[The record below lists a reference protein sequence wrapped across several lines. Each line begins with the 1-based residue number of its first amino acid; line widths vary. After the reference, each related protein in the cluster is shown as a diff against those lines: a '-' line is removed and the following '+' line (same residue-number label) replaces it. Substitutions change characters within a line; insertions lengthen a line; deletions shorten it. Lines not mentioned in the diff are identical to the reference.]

1 MECEKFRSFSIM
13 KSLDRESRITGNE
26 VFQGGKSMR
35 RKGVS
40 LLLAAV
46 MAAAL
51 VFSGCGKDAS
61 VSGQGSGA
69 SQGSEAVPGEEGAA
83 GTGEAAAESGGTDK
97 GGTGEVTT
105 VDYVFWGNQTEIN
118 TIMKTID
125 AFNASH
131 TDIQVKGTGIDPSV
145 YLQKLSAYA
154 SSNTLP
160 DIVQVAVDYGDEYT
174 KKGMFEPLD
183 GMIESAGLKDM
194 VGDNLWQEL
203 SYDGQIYAVP
213 LQASACLM
221 VGNKQLFEEAGVE
234 FPTDSWTEEEFR
246 EAAVKMTDAEKKQYG
261 VIYAGSIIEW
271 PRALYGNGSTQI
283 YDWDA
288 KQMNAVGNDALKHA
302 WDLLID
308 DLMLTEKAAPAVMS
322 SKDIGGGFET
332 GKYGM
337 AFIGF
342 WDIAEIHKVVQD
354 SFEWDLIPLPISE
367 EYGQWRTPMYANALS
382 ISANSEK
389 KEAAFEYIKWTL
401 ENRDIQTSSV
411 SLPVNKSIAEDPEF
425 LSEFQEGTKNYN
437 KQLALDALANSVS
450 WRNTG
455 VIAEINNNVIKTE
468 IERLILKPDSTDLDT
483 VLQNMQTEGQ
493 KLFDAQKD

>member
-1 MECEKFRSFSIM
+1 
-13 KSLDRESRITGNE
+13 
-26 VFQGGKSMR
+26 MR
-35 RKGVS
+35 RKGVAV
-40 LLLAAV
+40 LLAAV
-46 MAAAL
+46 MAVSL
-51 VFSGCGKDAS
+51 VFAGCGK
-61 VSGQGSGA
+61 
-69 SQGSEAVPGEEGAA
+69 SESTGAA
-83 GTGEAAAESGGTDK
+83 GGGENGNTTAADSGK
-97 GGTGEVTT
+97 AGEVTT

-125 AFNASH
+125 SFNATH

-174 KKGMFEPLD
+174 KKGIFEPLD
-183 GMIESAGLKDM
+183 GMIEQAGLKDL
-194 VGDNLWQEL
+194 VGDNLWNGL

-213 LQASACLM
+213 LQASACLL
-221 VGNKQLFEEAGVE
+221 VGNKQLFDEAGVE

-246 EAAVKMTDAEKKQYG
+246 DAAVKMTNADKKQYG
-261 VIYAGSIIEW
+261 VIYAGSISDW
-271 PRALYGNGSTQI
+271 PRALYGNGDTQI
-283 YDWDA
+283 CDWDQ
-288 KQMNAVGNDALKHA
+288 KKMNAVGNEAVRHA
-302 WDLLID
+302 WDLLVN
-308 DLMLTEKAAPAVMS
+308 DLMIEQKAAPAVMS

-337 AFIGF
+337 ALIGY

-354 SFEWDLIPLPISE
+354 SFEWDLIPLPVSE
-367 EYGQWRTPMYANALS
+367 EYGQWRTTMYANALS
-382 ISANSEK
+382 ISANSQK

-401 ENRDIQTSSV
+401 ENRDIQTNSV
-411 SLPVNKSIAEDPEF
+411 SLPVNKSISEDPDFLAEF
-425 LSEFQEGTKNYN
+425 PEGSKKFN

-468 IERLILKPDSTDLDT
+468 IERLILKPESTDLDT
-483 VLQNMQTEGQ
+483 VLENIQTEGQ
-493 KLFDAQKD
+493 KLFDAEKE

>member
-1 MECEKFRSFSIM
+1 M
-13 KSLDRESRITGNE
+13 
-26 VFQGGKSMR
+26 MR
-35 RKGVS
+35 KRVS
-40 LLLAAV
+40 VLLAAV
-46 MAAAL
+46 MAASL
-51 VFSGCGKDAS
+51 VFAGCGK
-61 VSGQGSGA
+61 
-69 SQGSEAVPGEEGAA
+69 SESTDAA
-83 GTGEAAAESGGTDK
+83 GGGETGKDLAVDSSE
-97 GGTGEVTT
+97 TGEVTT

-125 AFNASH
+125 SFNATH

-183 GMIESAGLKDM
+183 SMIEEAGLKEL
-194 VGDNLWQEL
+194 VGDNLWDGL
-203 SYDGQIYAVP
+203 SYEGQIYAVP

-221 VGNKQLFEEAGVE
+221 VGNKQLFDEAGVE
-234 FPTDSWTEEEFR
+234 FPTDSWTEDEFR
-246 EAAVKMTDAEKKQYG
+246 EAAVKMTDADKKQYG
-261 VIYAGSIIEW
+261 VIYAGSVIDW
-271 PRALYGNGSTQI
+271 PRALYGNGDSQI
-283 YDWDA
+283 YDWDQ
-288 KQMNAVGNDALKHA
+288 KQMNAVGNDAVRHA
-302 WDLLID
+302 WDLLIN
-308 DLMLTEKAAPAVMS
+308 DLMLEQKAAPAVMS

-337 AFIGF
+337 ALIGF

-354 SFEWDLIPLPISE
+354 SFEWDLLPLPVSE
-367 EYGQWRTPMYANALS
+367 EYGQWRTPMYANCLS
-382 ISANSEK
+382 ISSNSK
-389 KEAAFEYIKWTL
+389 KKDAAFEYIKWTL
-401 ENRDIQTSSV
+401 ENRDIQTNSV
-411 SLPVNKSIAEDPEF
+411 SLPVNKSISEDPAF
-425 LSEFQEGTKNYN
+425 LSEFPEGSKKYN

-483 VLQNMQTEGQ
+483 VLENIQTEGQ
-493 KLFDAQKD
+493 KLFDAEKE

>member
-1 MECEKFRSFSIM
+1 
-13 KSLDRESRITGNE
+13 
-26 VFQGGKSMR
+26 MR
-35 RKGVS
+35 RKGVTV
-40 LLLAAV
+40 LLAAV
-46 MAAAL
+46 MAASLIFA
-51 VFSGCGKDAS
+51 GCGKSESTGTA
-61 VSGQGSGA
+61 G
-69 SQGSEAVPGEEGAA
+69 GSEVGN
-83 GTGEAAAESGGTDK
+83 AAAEESSNA
-97 GGTGEVTT
+97 GEVTT

-118 TIMKTID
+118 TIMKTVD
-125 AFNASH
+125 SFNATH

-174 KKGMFEPLD
+174 KKGMFESLD
-183 GMIESAGLKDM
+183 GMIEQAGLKDL
-194 VGDNLWQEL
+194 VGDNLWNGL

-221 VGNKQLFEEAGVE
+221 VGNKQLFDEAGVE

-246 EAAVKMTDAEKKQYG
+246 DAAVKMTNADKKQYG

-271 PRALYGNGSTQI
+271 PRALYGNGDTQI
-283 YDWDA
+283 YDWDQ
-288 KQMNAVGNDALKHA
+288 KKMNASGNGAVRHA
-302 WDLLID
+302 WDLLVS
-308 DLMLTEKAAPAVMS
+308 DLMIEQKAAPAVMS

-337 AFIGF
+337 ALIGF

-354 SFEWDLIPLPISE
+354 SFDWDLIPLPVSE

-382 ISANSEK
+382 ISANSQK

-401 ENRDIQTSSV
+401 ENRDIQTNSV
-411 SLPVNKSIAEDPEF
+411 SLPVNKSISEDPAF
-425 LSEFQEGTKNYN
+425 LSEFPEGSKQYN

-468 IERLILKPDSTDLDT
+468 IERLILKPESTDLDT
-483 VLQNMQTEGQ
+483 VLENIQTEGQ
-493 KLFDAQKD
+493 KLFDAEKE